1 MGSEPPTWPG
11 PVHRGNIEHG
21 KDGYLKHCTFD
32 EVSDLYCPIF
42 KLGFI
47 VEQAGENFT
56 ELAHTVR
63 GSRGTVGESAL
74 LSGAGSYLWTKG
86 LPTPFAVLANPG
98 PVQAEGGET
107 RSANP
112 SGHVRL
118 LLNY

>member
-1 MGSEPPTWPG
+1 MFVGTELLPSPHLTWLG
-11 PVHRGNIEHG
+11 PVRRGNIEHR

-63 GSRGTVGESAL
+63 RA
-74 LSGAGSYLWTKG
+74 
-86 LPTPFAVLANPG
+86 
-98 PVQAEGGET
+98 AEGRWAGQLSC
-107 RSANP
+107 RCWLLVANGGSP
-112 SGHVRL
+112 
-118 LLNY
+118 